1 MSLTE
6 KELEELRESEAR
18 SRIVMETVADAVIT
32 IDETS
37 VIRFVNPAA
46 ERIFGYEP
54 GELVGR
60 DMTELM
66 PDYLRRLHEEGMRRF
81 MDTGVKH
88 ISWEGVELPGLHK
101 SGREIPLEI
110 SFGEFAFGG
119 RRYFTGIARDIAER
133 KRTEARMAAQY
144 EVTRA
149 LAEVPD
155 FREAVP
161 RLLRA
166 VCEALGWETGALWAL
181 DRETD
186 LLRFVE
192 SWHAQG
198 VDVGEFEELS
208 RRRTFARGD
217 RGLPGRVWER
227 GEALW
232 VEDLATDESFP
243 RSAAAERAGLH
254 GAFAFPATIR
264 GETIAVLEFFSREV
278 RAPDAALLAMMS
290 HVGSQ
295 IGQVVE
301 RRRAEAEQARL
312 REEVISVQE
321 ELLARLSTPLIPLTR
336 EIVLMP
342 IIGDVDSKRA
352 RRMIDALL
360 RGLEE
365 ARSPV
370 AILDITGVSVVD
382 AHVAN
387 TILQSAQAARLLGTN
402 VILTGI
408 RAGVARSLVRL
419 GVDLSGVNTRKT
431 LQEGI
436 ACAHRYLRARAANP
450 EADSTHSC

>member
-1 MSLTE
+1 VSLTE
-6 KELEELRESEAR
+6 KELEGLRESEAR
-18 SRIVMETVADAVIT
+18 SRIVVETVADAVIT
-32 IDETS
+32 IDESS
-37 VIRFVNPAA
+37 VIRFVNPSA
-46 ERIFGYEP
+46 ERIFGYGP
-54 GELVGR
+54 GELVGL

-66 PDYLRRLHEEGMRRF
+66 PDYLRRLHDEGVRRYIR
-81 MDTGVKH
+81 TGVKH

-110 SFGEFAFGG
+110 SFGEFSFGG
-119 RRYFTGIARDIAER
+119 RRYFTGIARDISER
-133 KRTEARMAAQY
+133 KRNEARLSAQY

-149 LAEVPD
+149 LAETAD
-155 FREAVP
+155 FQEAVP
-161 RLLRA
+161 RILRA
-166 VCEALGWETGALWAL
+166 VCEALGWEAGTLWTL
-181 DRETD
+181 DREAD
-186 LLRFVE
+186 ALSFVE
-192 SWHAQG
+192 LWHAAG
-198 VDVGEFEELS
+198 VDVREFERLS
-208 RRRTFARGD
+208 RRRTFERGD
-217 RGLPGRVWER
+217 GGLPTRVWEG

-232 VEDLATDESFP
+232 VEDLAGDGTFP
-243 RSAAAERAGLH
+243 RSEAAAREGLH
-254 GAFAFPATIR
+254 GAFAFPATLR

-278 RAPDAALLAMMS
+278 RAPDAPLLAMMS

-295 IGQVVE
+295 IGQAVE

-312 REEVISVQE
+312 REEVIRVQE
-321 ELLARLSTPLIPLTR
+321 ELLARLSTPLIPLTG

-342 IIGDVDSKRA
+342 IIGDVDSNRA

-360 RGLEE
+360 HGLEE
-365 ARSPV
+365 TRSPV

-387 TILQSAQAARLLGTN
+387 TILQSAQAARLLGTD

-436 ACAHRYLRARAANP
+436 ALAHEYLRARERQASGP
-450 EADSTHSC
+450 TL